1 MEQQQFL
8 KYYQNFV
15 SYCKTAFP
23 SIPAPFY
30 TEWLRDTNLIF
41 PSEPPLLPTA
51 YSQQL
56 PPNKQDCHISYYN
69 NSTEAPTE
77 LSDSIDTTQSSCNE
91 QKKKRENWCKQQTAI
106 LVNTRKNKFRCFGNV
121 QTSKCTA
128 KNKTAGQTWV
138 AQITEANQIKIEDFK

>member
-56 PPNKQDCHISYYN
+56 PPN
-69 NSTEAPTE
+69 
-77 LSDSIDTTQSSCNE
+77 
-91 QKKKRENWCKQQTAI
+91 
-106 LVNTRKNKFRCFGNV
+106 
-121 QTSKCTA
+121 
-128 KNKTAGQTWV
+128 NKTVTLVITTTAQRRPQSCQIQLIRRKVVVMNKRKSVKAGASNKLLFW
-138 AQITEANQIKIEDFK
+138 